1 MEKGENEIDYKLIFN
16 NINDAVFIHGLGK
29 KLEKFIDV
37 NKEACRRL
45 GYKKSELLKLS
56 PVDINSPLTN
66 KENKR
71 VIKELKE
78 KGKVVFEVT
87 HITKTR
93 KKINS
98 ELSSV
103 ILKINGKDIVV
114 TTSRDISERKKTEE
128 LYEQLF
134 DNMRHGVAVYDVKE
148 NGNKFYFKDF
158 NKSAEKIEGI
168 KKEDLLGKEIR
179 KVFPGAEDMGI
190 IKTFKSVYKTGKSV
204 YSSKDKYKKEDGNF
218 VYRDNFT
225 YKLPEGDIVT
235 IYSDVTELNEKL
247 EELERLNDLM
257 IGRELKMI
265 ELKKTIK
272 ELEEKK

>member
-1 MEKGENEIDYKLIFN
+1 MKKGENEIDYKLVFN

-78 KGKVVFEVT
+78 KGKAVFEVT

-103 ILKINGKDIVV
+103 ILKINGKDVVV
-114 TTSRDISERKKTEE
+114 TTSRDISERKKTEN

-134 DNMRHGVAVYDVKE
+134 DNMRHGVAVYQVKE

-179 KVFPGAEDMGI
+179 KVFSGAEDMGI
-190 IKTFKSVYKTGKSV
+190 IKTFKSVYETGKSV
-204 YSSKDKYKKEDGNF
+204 YSPKDKYKKEDGNF

-235 IYSDVTELNEKL
+235 IYSDTTELNEKL